1 MPECVGN
8 YSIPTGHGNV
18 EGADTLGGGGILNF

>member
-8 YSIPTGHGNV
+8 YSIPTTNGNL
-18 EGADTLGGGGILNF
+18 EHADMLASAETLNF